1 MRREVGAVVEH
12 GGSAREVFLRGR
24 GRIREGGTLGGT
36 GERIE
41 RHEDGLA
48 RTAERLP
55 GFGERRIGRQVVDD
69 RVMGRRAADAF
80 GLGVIEFLVLTDV
93 VLVQAQ
99 EGHGVLDAELAVDD
113 GAVRE
118 LFRIVVF
125 DAREELPG
133 EDVAVGVPAF
143 VANGFLSHD
152 LAPVEDRVLGVMA
165 AVLDGALDLLGLDLP
180 GFLVVQVNLVHEEVV
195 RDVDDFVVVNLAGDP
210 AVALMDGE
218 LPGFVRIGDR
228 VGAAVVEVAEFGE
241 ELRGDFNAFT
251 GGMGAFG
258 DEAAD
263 AVADAAVL
271 DFHAVGVEDLAAPVR
286 GDHDAG
292 VVEEAV
298 GEARAVRNEG
308 LRPVEAQ
315 RLLDLRDFGR
325 ELLELQ
331 HFTLL
336 VLGGRNVV
344 LHVEETTAV
353 VFVVGDDDVARF
365 GNGLA
370 DHERAAGLGRAD
382 GGKQRGNGDQ
392 RLLEHFR
399 TPLS

>member
-1 MRREVGAVVEH
+1 
-12 GGSAREVFLRGR
+12 
-24 GRIREGGTLGGT
+24 
-36 GERIE
+36 
-41 RHEDGLA
+41 
-48 RTAERLP
+48 
-55 GFGERRIGRQVVDD
+55 
-69 RVMGRRAADAF
+69 MGRRAADAF
-80 GLGVIEFLVLTDV
+80 GLGVIELLVLTDV

-251 GGMGAFG
+251 SGMGAFG

-325 ELLELQ
+325 ELFEL
-331 HFTLL
+331 HGLALL
-336 VLGGRNVV
+336 VLGGRDVV
-344 LHVEETTAV
+344 LHVEETPAV
-353 VFVVGDDDVARF
+353 VFVVGDDDAPPSKLSLRKPSKASE
-365 GNGLA
+365 NA
-370 DHERAAGLGRAD
+370 TSIWDEESPAEQII
-382 GGKQRGNGDQ
+382 GGSFFDDNEWTRGPVGSTIQ
-392 RLLEHFR
+392 LHCKCIIL
-399 TPLS
+399 